1 MGKQGTRRRFKTE
14 KARRFALAKR
24 IIFLVLG
31 LCAIIAACVGLNNI
45 SKKLLAK
52 PVDDGLILP
61 NVYVAGINI
70 GGMSPKDA
78 RNALQVA
85 LYDSYATDPLV
96 VNLPGDALTLSPLNT
111 GAHLDVEAVVNLAYQ
126 YGRNGT
132 DIQNAATRKE
142 AENKSYTIALLSY
155 LNLDLEYIYSAVEA
169 FCDSYSIEMTQPTV
183 EIFGQQPE
191 YPVQPEDWNEE
202 ENGPWEADWDSI
214 VHQYLLVTTGT
225 PDFILEPKAL
235 YNYILDA
242 YSLHNME
249 VSYEAPALT
258 EPDSVDLVAV
268 FEAFCTMPQDAVLDG
283 KTFEV
288 TPEIIGYGF
297 SMEAAQQLLQTAGY
311 GQQITIPLDFMVPD
325 ITAEALAGDL
335 FKVVLAEIT
344 ATCPDEYNAN
354 HNTNLKIACDTINGL
369 VIKSGESFDFNAVIG
384 PCTTNRGY
392 KNAPTYSGSTASVL
406 GGGIGQVAS
415 ALYYCALQA
424 DLTVTERV
432 SHAYAVNYTGIG
444 LDAAVSYG
452 NQNLSFVNTT
462 QHPIRI
468 LATAEGSNVTI
479 QLLGTLSE
487 EINYYV
493 ALETVIFATYT
504 PNTIYQPMSA
514 DNQQGYEDGYVL
526 QDAFTGYDI
535 GTYLCKYST
544 ETGELITRTLVSS
557 DHYGKRDSIIVR
569 IEGIT

>member
-1 MGKQGTRRRFKTE
+1 MGNHETRRRFKTE
-14 KARRFALAKR
+14 KARRFALVKR
-24 IIFLVLG
+24 IIFLVLA
-31 LCAIIAACVGLNNI
+31 LCAVIAACVSLDYI
-45 SKKLLAK
+45 SKKLFAK

-61 NVYVAGINI
+61 NVYVAGVNI
-70 GGMSPKDA
+70 GGMSTKDA

-96 VNLPGDALTLSPLNT
+96 VNLPGDALVLSPLNT
-111 GAHLDVEAVVNLAYQ
+111 GARLDVEAVVNLAYQ
-126 YGRNGT
+126 YGRSGT
-132 DIQNAATRKE
+132 DIQNAAIRQE
-142 AENKSYTIALLSY
+142 AENKYYTIALLPY
-155 LNLDLEYIYSAVEA
+155 LNLDLDYIYSAVEN
-169 FCDSYSIEMTQPTV
+169 FCNSYSIEMTQPTV
-183 EIFGQQPE
+183 ELFGQRPE

-214 VHQYLLVTTGT
+214 EHQYLVITTGT

-258 EPDSVDLVAV
+258 EPDRIDLVAV
-268 FEAFCTMPQDAVLDG
+268 FAAFCTAPEDATLDG

-288 TPEIIGYGF
+288 TPEVLGYGF
-297 SMEAAQQLLQTAGY
+297 NMESAMEVLQSAGY
-311 GQQITIPLDFMVPD
+311 GQQVTLPMDFMLPD

-354 HNTNLKIACDTINGL
+354 RNTNLQVACDAINGL
-369 VIKSGESFDFNAVIG
+369 VIKSGESFNFNNIIG

-392 KNAPTYSGSTASVL
+392 KNAPSFSGSTASVL
-406 GGGIGQVAS
+406 GGGIGQIAS

-432 SHAYAVNYTGIG
+432 SHSYAVTYTGVG

-452 NQNLSFVNTT
+452 SQNLSFVNTT

-468 LATAEGSNVTI
+468 VAIADGSNVTI
-479 QLLGTLSE
+479 QLLGTLNE
-487 EINYYV
+487 EIDYYV
-493 ALETVIFATYT
+493 RLETVVFATYA

-514 DNQQGYEDGYVL
+514 DNQQGYVNGHVL
-526 QDAFTGYDI
+526 QSGFTGYDI
-535 GTYLCKYST
+535 GTYLCKYNL
-544 ETGELITRTLVSS
+544 ETGELVSRTMVSS
-557 DHYGKRDSIIVR
+557 DHYGKRDAIVVR
-569 IEGIT
+569 IEGIS